1 MTSLLKHVITAHRCR
16 STHHFIA
23 IGALDRFRG
32 PQATAWHDLL
42 LLHHEQL
49 LRGAKAPD
57 TEFKDFRNHVLH
69 VGEGEW
75 GGARDAATEWYANAV
90 LALRAGKWAKAA
102 YALGVMSHYYADPIQ
117 PFHTGQTEEEGTIHR
132 AVEWSIAKSR
142 GEIERRIAERGY
154 PELSV
159 PKGPGF
165 VADMVLAGAQKA
177 HPHYQTFI
185 DHYDIHRGISDPPSG
200 LDDTMLDAIA
210 ELVAHATE
218 GCAVLFEQAIEESG
232 AVPKPVNLSIKGY
245 LATLDIPV
253 QWILAK
259 IEDVSARSE
268 VAAMYKEFQATGKV
282 VKRLPEDDK
291 AVRKLHARQV
301 LRIDLDTLDAQPL
314 DPIGSR
320 HVQRT
325 PLPDVNIPD
334 TALNSGAIEDTPA
347 SPAAPGDSDADAVAE
362 DSVSSDAGLVDV
374 NDVYAEREPR
384 SPSER
389 APFAMT
395 DPVQKAPSIGKKTAA
410 RLNKVGIETV
420 EDLLIMDAH
429 EIADALKHSQIDA
442 AIVQDWQDQ
451 AMLMLTVP
459 GLRVHDAQIL
469 VGAGVRSAEALA
481 EASVRD
487 LMRAATT
494 FLDNPKTDRLIR
506 AADAPDDREITHW
519 IELARAAN
527 E

>member
-23 IGALDRFRG
+23 MGALDRFTG
-32 PQATAWHDLL
+32 PQASAWHDLL
-42 LLHHEQL
+42 LMHHEEL

-57 TEFKDFRNHVLH
+57 ADFKDFKNHVLH

-90 LALRAGKWAKAA
+90 LALRDGKWGKAA

-117 PFHTGQTEEEGTIHR
+117 PFHTGQTEEEGAIHR

-142 GEIERRIAERGY
+142 SEIVRRIEAQGY
-154 PELSV
+154 PKVTVADGS
-159 PKGPGF
+159 GF
-165 VADMVLAGAQKA
+165 VSDMVLEGALRA

-185 DHYDIHRGISDPPSG
+185 DHYDVHAGVSDPPSG

-210 ELVAHATE
+210 DLVAYATE
-218 GCAVLFEQAIEESG
+218 GCAVLFEKAIEESG

-245 LATLDIPV
+245 LSTLDIPV
-253 QWILAK
+253 KWVLKKMDNMA
-259 IEDVSARSE
+259 ARSE
-268 VAAMYKEFQATGKV
+268 VAAMYKELQATGKV
-282 VKRLPEDDK
+282 VKRLPDDDK
-291 AVRKLHARQV
+291 AVRKLHAKQV
-301 LRIDLDTLDAQPL
+301 RRVKLEVLDAEPL
-314 DPIGSR
+314 KPLGSK

-325 PLPDVNIPD
+325 PLPEVNVPDVEVNAAPLE
-334 TALNSGAIEDTPA
+334 APKRSAKGDTPEDELVD
-347 SPAAPGDSDADAVAE
+347 PDAVSGDDGYVAPE
-362 DSVSSDAGLVDV
+362 A
-374 NDVYAEREPR
+374 VYAEPEPL
-384 SPSER
+384 SPNER
-389 APFAMT
+389 APFAVG

-429 EIADALKHSQIDA
+429 EIADALQHSHIGADT
-442 AIVQDWQDQ
+442 VQDWQDQ

-481 EASVRD
+481 DASVRD

-494 FLDNPKTDRLIR
+494 FLENPETDRLVR
-506 AADAPDDREITHW
+506 AGDTPDDKEVANW
-519 IELARAAN
+519 IDLAKAVG